1 MADQIVHEMIAAFS
15 VGCMDRQ
22 NFVQFKEYM
31 QQDGELPDGEMG
43 ELQNIVAMIPII
55 LDIEK
60 PHPSIKD
67 KVAKRLIEI
76 KDEIKAKIANERKTV
91 ATSYSKT
98 FTTPTEISE
107 TVSFKSTKSINQTFG
122 TKLTNINLKQTKSS
136 KDEFAEYLEKRKTKL
151 QNREEFIPAPLPPA
165 KEETFESFRKEPD
178 QVIPQKTVT
187 KVDEQLETEEINS
200 SSWLGILSIIITLL
214 LFTILGYFTFTS
226 LNKIYNSIDDLHNEI
241 NSMKSQLNAANN
253 FVENYSA
260 LVEFFNYKDISVTN
274 LQAAN
279 DSLQFSAKLLLSFNE
294 KAGLIQFKNPRNL
307 PAGKVYQLW
316 AIRRSQFIPMG
327 IFQPSGSEFLRITQF
342 PPMPKEQIDFFKVT
356 IENAGGSEFPSSDVV
371 LTSQTDQQKYR

>member
-31 QQDGELPDGEMG
+31 QQDGELPEGEMG

-76 KDEIKAKIANERKTV
+76 KDEIKAKIASERKTA
-91 ATSYSKT
+91 ATSFSKT
-98 FTTPTEISE
+98 FTAPQEISE
-107 TVSFKSTKSINQTFG
+107 QVSFKSTKPIGQTFG
-122 TKLTNINLKQTKSS
+122 TKLTNINLQQAKSS

-151 QNREEFIPAPLPPA
+151 QTQEGFTPAPLPPV
-165 KEETFESFRKEPD
+165 KEDTFESIRKEPEP
-178 QVIPQKTVT
+178 VSPQKPTT
-187 KVDEQLETEEINS
+187 KIEEPIETEEVKS
-200 SSWLGILSIIITLL
+200 TSWLGILSLIISLL
-214 LFTILGYFTFTS
+214 LFTILGYFGFTS
-226 LNKIYNSIDDLHNEI
+226 LNKIYNSIDDLHQEI

-253 FVENYSA
+253 FVENYNA

-274 LQAAN
+274 LQPVN
-279 DSLQFSAKLLLSFNE
+279 DSLQVSAKLLLSFNE
-294 KAGLIQFKNPRNL
+294 KAGLIQFKNPKQL
-307 PAGKVYQLW
+307 PSGKVYQLW
-316 AIRRSQFIPMG
+316 AIRRSQFVPMG
-327 IFQPSGSEFLRITQF
+327 IFQPNGSEYLRITQF
-342 PPMPKEQIDFFKVT
+342 PPMPKEQIDFYKVT
-356 IENAGGSEFPSSDVV
+356 IEKAGGAEFPSSEVV
-371 LTSQTDQQKYR
+371 LTSK